1 MVSYRRCPNPGAER
15 RDQRRLPLRLSLEEM
30 IEVPRKERLVVKGKV
45 FQREGTECAKTD
57 GKE

>member
-15 RDQRRLPLRLSLEEM
+15 RSQRRLPLRLSFAEM
-30 IEVPRKERLVVKGKV
+30 VEVPRKERLVDRGRV